1 MYSPRSGGREE
12 QVVRRPERRRI
23 VDVALMAL
31 TVVFWVGAAV
41 FVALI
46 ASYSLT
52 GSVGRASSLATGIS
66 LSVVAVSSGVI
77 SWVEFRRNAP
87 EEAERGE
94 WTNRALFYPLFYG
107 LVCVISFFVAFLYL
121 PALYFAP

>member
-1 MYSPRSGGREE
+1 
-12 QVVRRPERRRI
+12 
-23 VDVALMAL
+23 MAL

-77 SWVEFRRNAP
+77 TWVEFRRNAP

-94 WTNRALFYPLFYG
+94 WTNRALFYG

>member
-77 SWVEFRRNAP
+77 TWVEFRRNAP

-94 WTNRALFYPLFYG
+94 WTNRALFYG

>member
-77 SWVEFRRNAP
+77 TWVEFRRNAP

-94 WTNRALFYPLFYG
+94 WTNMALFYG

>member
-77 SWVEFRRNAP
+77 TWVEFRRNAP

-94 WTNRALFYPLFYG
+94 WTNRALFYG
-107 LVCVISFFVAFLYL
+107 LVCVISFFVAFLYR